1 MAAQSPGMAFP
12 ADLFT
17 YTNGPVSDGSGW
29 QVAFGSGHDGVVA
42 LTITV
47 VCANA
52 S

>member
-1 MAAQSPGMAFP
+1 VAAQSPGMAFP